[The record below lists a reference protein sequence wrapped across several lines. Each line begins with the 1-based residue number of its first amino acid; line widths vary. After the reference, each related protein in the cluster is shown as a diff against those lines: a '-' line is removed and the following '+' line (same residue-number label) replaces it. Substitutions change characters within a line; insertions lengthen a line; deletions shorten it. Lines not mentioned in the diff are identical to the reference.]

1 MSKLNDLRI
10 ALAKMLSD
18 LTEVVLEDGTKI
30 AYEALEVGSEVY
42 LVTENGEYA
51 DIPDGEY
58 KIGEASV
65 EVKNGKIV
73 ESESVVDLEDVP
85 VEPKETV
92 SEDIE
97 NLRKEVNEL
106 YARIDAFEKAI
117 TERINAIEDKSVAKP
132 ATEEIEDVNKPFD
145 PKEIVKMAKRMYK

>member
-73 ESESVVDLEDVP
+73 ESESVVDLEEV

>member
-58 KIGEASV
+58 KVGEASV
-65 EVKNGKIV
+65 EVKDGKIV
-73 ESESVVDLEDVP
+73 ESESIVDLEEV

-145 PKEIVKMAKRMYK
+145 PKEIVRMAKRMYK

>member
-1 MSKLNDLRI
+1 MSKLNDSRI
-10 ALAKMLSD
+10 ALAKMLSG

-65 EVKNGKIV
+65 EVKGGKIV
-73 ESESVVDLEDVP
+73 ESESVVDLEEV

-132 ATEEIEDVNKPFD
+132 ATEEIEDVVA
-145 PKEIVKMAKRMYK
+145 PKDDLRAAFKKCKKYI

>member
-73 ESESVVDLEDVP
+73 ESESVVDLEEV

-132 ATEEIEDVNKPFD
+132 ATEEIEDVNKPFE
-145 PKEIVKMAKRMYK
+145 PKEIVRMAKRMYK

>member
-65 EVKNGKIV
+65 EVKDGKIV
-73 ESESVVDLEDVP
+73 ESESVVDLEEV

-132 ATEEIEDVNKPFD
+132 ATEEIEDVNKSFD

>member
-30 AYEALEVGSEVY
+30 AFESLEIGSEVY

-58 KIGEASV
+58 IVNETPIQ
-65 EVKNGKIV
+65 VKEGKIV
-73 ESESVVDLEDVP
+73 EPEE
-85 VEPKETV
+85 KETLEEV
-92 SEDIE
+92 IPEVKETEDIE

-132 ATEEIEDVNKPFD
+132 ATEEIEDVVRPFD

>member
-10 ALAKMLSD
+10 ALAKMLSG

-73 ESESVVDLEDVP
+73 ESESVVDLEEV

-132 ATEEIEDVNKPFD
+132 ATEEIEDVVA
-145 PKEIVKMAKRMYK
+145 PKDDLRAAFKKCKKYI

>member
-65 EVKNGKIV
+65 DVKGGKIV
-73 ESESVVDLEDVP
+73 ESESVVDLEEV

-132 ATEEIEDVNKPFD
+132 ATEEIEDVVA
-145 PKEIVKMAKRMYK
+145 PKDDLRAAFKKCKKYI

>member
-30 AYEALEVGSEVY
+30 AYETLEVGSEVY

-58 KIGEASV
+58 KVGEV
-65 EVKNGKIV
+65 TILVKEGKIV
-73 ESESVVDLEDVP
+73 EPEAVVELEEV

-92 SEDIE
+92 NEDVE

-117 TERINAIEDKSVAKP
+117 TERIDAIEDKSVAKP

-145 PKEIVKMAKRMYK
+145 PKEIVRMAKRMYK

>member
-65 EVKNGKIV
+65 EVKDGKIV
-73 ESESVVDLEDVP
+73 ESESVVDLEEV

-145 PKEIVKMAKRMYK
+145 PKEIVRMAKRMYK

>member
-73 ESESVVDLEDVP
+73 ESESVVDLEEV

-132 ATEEIEDVNKPFD
+132 ATEEIEDVVA
-145 PKEIVKMAKRMYK
+145 PKDDLRAAFKKCKK

>member
-10 ALAKMLSD
+10 ALAKMLSG

-65 EVKNGKIV
+65 EVKGGKIV
-73 ESESVVDLEDVP
+73 ESESVVDLEEV

-132 ATEEIEDVNKPFD
+132 ATEEIEDVVA
-145 PKEIVKMAKRMYK
+145 PKDDLRAAFKKCKKYI

>member
-30 AYEALEVGSEVY
+30 AYETLEVGSEVY

-58 KIGEASV
+58 KVGEV
-65 EVKNGKIV
+65 TILVKEGKIV
-73 ESESVVDLEDVP
+73 EPEAVVELEEV

-92 SEDIE
+92 NEDIE

-117 TERINAIEDKSVAKP
+117 TERIDAIEDKSVAKP
-132 ATEEIEDVNKPFD
+132 ATEEIEDVVA
-145 PKEIVKMAKRMYK
+145 PKDDLRAAFKKCKKYI

>member
-58 KIGEASV
+58 KIGESSV

-73 ESESVVDLEDVP
+73 ESESVVDLEEV

>member
-10 ALAKMLSD
+10 ALARMLSD

-30 AYEALEVGSEVY
+30 AYETLEVGSEVY

-58 KIGEASV
+58 KVGEV
-65 EVKNGKIV
+65 TILVKEGKIV
-73 ESESVVDLEDVP
+73 EPEAVVELEEV

-92 SEDIE
+92 NEDIE

-117 TERINAIEDKSVAKP
+117 TERIDAIEDKSVAKP

-145 PKEIVKMAKRMYK
+145 PKEIVRMAKRMYK

>member
-30 AYEALEVGSEVY
+30 AYETLEVGSEVY

-58 KIGEASV
+58 KVGEVSV
-65 EVKNGKIV
+65 EVKEGKIV
-73 ESESVVDLEDVP
+73 ESESVVELEEV
-85 VEPKETV
+85 VEPKET
-92 SEDIE
+92 
-97 NLRKEVNEL
+97 
-106 YARIDAFEKAI
+106 
-117 TERINAIEDKSVAKP
+117 
-132 ATEEIEDVNKPFD
+132 EDVVA
-145 PKEIVKMAKRMYK
+145 PKDDLRAAFKKCKKYI

>member
-30 AYEALEVGSEVY
+30 AFESLEIGSEVY

-58 KIGEASV
+58 IVNETPIQ
-65 EVKNGKIV
+65 VKEGKIV
-73 ESESVVDLEDVP
+73 EPEE
-85 VEPKETV
+85 KETLEEV
-92 SEDIE
+92 IPEKETEDIE

-132 ATEEIEDVNKPFD
+132 ATEEIEDVVRPFD

>member
-65 EVKNGKIV
+65 EVKGGKIV
-73 ESESVVDLEDVP
+73 ESESVVDLEEV

-132 ATEEIEDVNKPFD
+132 ATEEIEDVVA
-145 PKEIVKMAKRMYK
+145 PKDDLRAAFKKCKKYI

>member
-30 AYEALEVGSEVY
+30 AFESLEIGSEVY

-58 KIGEASV
+58 IVNETPIQ
-65 EVKNGKIV
+65 VKEGKIV
-73 ESESVVDLEDVP
+73 EPEE
-85 VEPKETV
+85 KETLEEV
-92 SEDIE
+92 IPEKETEDIE

-106 YARIDAFEKAI
+106 YARIDAFEKTI

-132 ATEEIEDVNKPFD
+132 ATEEIEDVIA
-145 PKEIVKMAKRMYK
+145 PKDDLRAVFKNCKKYI

>member
-10 ALAKMLSD
+10 ALAKMLSG

-58 KIGEASV
+58 KVGEASV
-65 EVKNGKIV
+65 EVKGGKIV
-73 ESESVVDLEDVP
+73 ESESVVDLEEV

-132 ATEEIEDVNKPFD
+132 ATEEIEDVVA
-145 PKEIVKMAKRMYK
+145 PKDDLRAAFKKCKKYI

>member
-73 ESESVVDLEDVP
+73 ESESVVDLEEV

-97 NLRKEVNEL
+97 NIRKEVNEL

-145 PKEIVKMAKRMYK
+145 PKEIVRMAKRMYK

>member
-10 ALAKMLSD
+10 ALARMLSD

-30 AYEALEVGSEVY
+30 AYETLEVGSEVY

-58 KIGEASV
+58 KVGEV
-65 EVKNGKIV
+65 TIQVKEGKIV
-73 ESESVVDLEDVP
+73 EPEAVVELEEV

-92 SEDIE
+92 NEDVE

-117 TERINAIEDKSVAKP
+117 TERIDAIEDKSVAKP

-145 PKEIVKMAKRMYK
+145 PKEIVRMAKRMYK

>member
-65 EVKNGKIV
+65 EVKDGKIV
-73 ESESVVDLEDVP
+73 ESESVVDLEEV

-106 YARIDAFEKAI
+106 YARIDTFEKAI

-145 PKEIVKMAKRMYK
+145 PKEIVRMAKRMYK

>member
-30 AYEALEVGSEVY
+30 AYETLEVGSEVY

-58 KIGEASV
+58 KVGEATIL
-65 EVKNGKIV
+65 VKEGKIV
-73 ESESVVDLEDVP
+73 EPEAVVELEEV

-92 SEDIE
+92 NEDIE

-117 TERINAIEDKSVAKP
+117 TERIDAIEDKSVAKP

-145 PKEIVKMAKRMYK
+145 PKEIVRMAKRMYK

>member
-30 AYEALEVGSEVY
+30 AFESLEIGSEVY

-58 KIGEASV
+58 IVNETPIQ
-65 EVKNGKIV
+65 VKEGRIV
-73 ESESVVDLEDVP
+73 EPEIALEEVP
-85 VEPKETV
+85 EEKEPV
-92 SEDIE
+92 NEDIE

-106 YARIDAFEKAI
+106 YARINAFEKTI

-132 ATEEIEDVNKPFD
+132 ATEEIEDVVRPFD

>member
-73 ESESVVDLEDVP
+73 ESESVVDLEEV

-117 TERINAIEDKSVAKP
+117 TERINAVEDKSVAKP
-132 ATEEIEDVNKPFD
+132 ATEEIEDVVA
-145 PKEIVKMAKRMYK
+145 PKDDLRAAFKKCKKYI

>member
-10 ALAKMLSD
+10 ALAKMLSG

-65 EVKNGKIV
+65 EVKGGKIV
-73 ESESVVDLEDVP
+73 ESESVVDLEEV

-145 PKEIVKMAKRMYK
+145 PKEIVRMAKRMYK

>member
-30 AYEALEVGSEVY
+30 AFESLEIGSEVY

-58 KIGEASV
+58 IVNETPIQ
-65 EVKNGKIV
+65 VKEGRIV
-73 ESESVVDLEDVP
+73 EPEIALEEVP
-85 VEPKETV
+85 EEKEPV
-92 SEDIE
+92 NEDIE

-106 YARIDAFEKAI
+106 YARINAFEKTI

-132 ATEEIEDVNKPFD
+132 ATEEIEDVIA
-145 PKEIVKMAKRMYK
+145 PKDDLRAVFKNCKKYI

>member
-30 AYEALEVGSEVY
+30 AFESLEIGSEVY

-58 KIGEASV
+58 IVNETPIQ
-65 EVKNGKIV
+65 VKEGKIV
-73 ESESVVDLEDVP
+73 EPEIALEEVP
-85 VEPKETV
+85 EEKEPV
-92 SEDIE
+92 NEDIE

-106 YARIDAFEKAI
+106 YARIDAFEKTI

-132 ATEEIEDVNKPFD
+132 ATEEIEDVIA
-145 PKEIVKMAKRMYK
+145 PKDDLRAVFKNCKKYI

>member
-30 AYEALEVGSEVY
+30 AYETLEVGSEVY

-58 KIGEASV
+58 KVGEV
-65 EVKNGKIV
+65 TIQVKEGKIV
-73 ESESVVDLEDVP
+73 EPEAVVELEEV

-92 SEDIE
+92 NEDVE

-117 TERINAIEDKSVAKP
+117 TERIDAIEDKSVAKP
-132 ATEEIEDVNKPFD
+132 ATEEIEDVVA
-145 PKEIVKMAKRMYK
+145 PKDDLRAAFKKCKKYI

>member
-10 ALAKMLSD
+10 ALAKMLSG

-65 EVKNGKIV
+65 EVKDGKIV
-73 ESESVVDLEDVP
+73 ESESVVDLEEV

-145 PKEIVKMAKRMYK
+145 PKEIVRMAKRMYK

>member
-65 EVKNGKIV
+65 EVKDGKIV
-73 ESESVVDLEDVP
+73 ESESVVDLEEV

>member
-30 AYEALEVGSEVY
+30 AFESLEIGSEVY

-58 KIGEASV
+58 IVNETPIQ
-65 EVKNGKIV
+65 VKEGKIV
-73 ESESVVDLEDVP
+73 EPEE
-85 VEPKETV
+85 KETLEEV
-92 SEDIE
+92 IPEKETEDIE

-132 ATEEIEDVNKPFD
+132 ATEEIEDVIA
-145 PKEIVKMAKRMYK
+145 PKDDLRAVFKNCKKYI

>member
-30 AYEALEVGSEVY
+30 AFESLEIGSEVY

-58 KIGEASV
+58 IVNETPIQ
-65 EVKNGKIV
+65 VKEGKIV
-73 ESESVVDLEDVP
+73 EPEE
-85 VEPKETV
+85 KETLEEV
-92 SEDIE
+92 IPEKETEDIE

-106 YARIDAFEKAI
+106 YARIDAFEKTI

-132 ATEEIEDVNKPFD
+132 ATEEIEDVVRPFD

>member
-30 AYEALEVGSEVY
+30 AYETLEVGSEVY

-58 KIGEASV
+58 KVGEV
-65 EVKNGKIV
+65 TILVKEGKIV
-73 ESESVVDLEDVP
+73 EPEAVVELEEV

-92 SEDIE
+92 NEDVE

-117 TERINAIEDKSVAKP
+117 TERIDAIEDKSVAKP
-132 ATEEIEDVNKPFD
+132 ATEEIEDVVA
-145 PKEIVKMAKRMYK
+145 PKDDLRAAFKKCKKYI

>member
-65 EVKNGKIV
+65 EVKDGKIV
-73 ESESVVDLEDVP
+73 ESESVVDLEEV
-85 VEPKETV
+85 VESKETV

-132 ATEEIEDVNKPFD
+132 ATEEIEDVVA
-145 PKEIVKMAKRMYK
+145 PKDDLRAAFKKCKKYI

>member
-18 LTEVVLEDGTKI
+18 LTEVVLENGTKI

-58 KIGEASV
+58 KIGESFV

-73 ESESVVDLEDVP
+73 ESESVVDLEEV

-106 YARIDAFEKAI
+106 YARIDAFEKAT

-132 ATEEIEDVNKPFD
+132 ATEEIEDVVA
-145 PKEIVKMAKRMYK
+145 PKDDLRAAFKKCKKYI

>member
-65 EVKNGKIV
+65 EVKDGKIV
-73 ESESVVDLEDVP
+73 ESESVVELEEV

-92 SEDIE
+92 NEDIE

-117 TERINAIEDKSVAKP
+117 TKRIDAIEDKSVAKP
-132 ATEEIEDVNKPFD
+132 ATEEIEDVVA
-145 PKEIVKMAKRMYK
+145 PKDDLRAAFKKCKKYI

>member
-30 AYEALEVGSEVY
+30 AYETLEVGSEVY

-65 EVKNGKIV
+65 EVKEGKIV
-73 ESESVVDLEDVP
+73 EPEAVVELEEV

-92 SEDIE
+92 NEDIE

-132 ATEEIEDVNKPFD
+132 ATEEIEDVVA
-145 PKEIVKMAKRMYK
+145 PKDDLRAAFKKCKKYI

>member
-30 AYEALEVGSEVY
+30 AFESLEIGSEVY

-58 KIGEASV
+58 IVNETPIQ
-65 EVKNGKIV
+65 VKEGRIV
-73 ESESVVDLEDVP
+73 EPEE
-85 VEPKETV
+85 KETLEEV
-92 SEDIE
+92 IPEKETEDIE

-132 ATEEIEDVNKPFD
+132 ATEEIEDVVRPFD